1 MVYDLIIVG
10 GGPSG
15 LTSGIYACRA
25 KLKTL
30 LIEKMVVGGA
40 VNYTYEVKNFPS
52 YDTITGPELVE
63 KIYNQAINNG
73 LEIIYDEVV
82 SYDLN
87 EKIKK
92 INCVG
97 GTFLGKT
104 VILCNG
110 ASNKKLG
117 LSKETELTGHGVS
130 YCAVCDGAFFKNK
143 DVAICGGGNT
153 AMEDAI
159 YLSSLATTV
168 YVIVRKDKLIADQT
182 LIENAYKCKNIKFM
196 FNTNIIKLIGEDK
209 LTGLVV
215 ENNKS
220 LESSELKVDGLFV
233 AIGREPDTSKLKGLI
248 NLDSKGYIITNEDM
262 QTNIEGVYSA
272 GDVRQKSLRQII
284 TACSDGA
291 IASTK
296 ANQYLSE
303 NKEL

>member
-1 MVYDLIIVG
+1 
-10 GGPSG
+10 
-15 LTSGIYACRA
+15 
-25 KLKTL
+25 
-30 LIEKMVVGGA
+30 
-40 VNYTYEVKNFPS
+40 
-52 YDTITGPELVE
+52 
-63 KIYNQAINNG
+63 
-73 LEIIYDEVV
+73 
-82 SYDLN
+82 
-87 EKIKK
+87 
-92 INCVG
+92 
-97 GTFLGKT
+97 
-104 VILCNG
+104 
-110 ASNKKLG
+110 
-117 LSKETELTGHGVS
+117 
-130 YCAVCDGAFFKNK
+130 
-143 DVAICGGGNT
+143 
-153 AMEDAI
+153 MEDAI